1 MSLFVVS
8 VTFRNA
14 KGDLLLVRKRGTTA
28 FMLPGGKVE
37 PGETHPQATVREVA
51 EELSLTLDESDLTL
65 LGHWSAGAANEP
77 GLTITSD
84 VFLAPLPGEPV
95 ASAEIEELRWLPLT
109 PDAATAPALSPM
121 LVEHVIPALL
131 ARDTYR
137 GSSRSGV

>member
-1 MSLFVVS
+1 MRVSLFVVS
-8 VTFRNA
+8 VTFRNDQ
-14 KGDLLLVRKRGTTA
+14 GDLLLVRKRGPTA

-37 PGETHPQATVREVA
+37 PGETHPQASVREVA
-51 EELSLTLDESDLTL
+51 EELSLSLAESDLTL

-109 PDAATAPALSPM
+109 PDAASALSPM

-131 ARDTYR
+131 RRPTNSG
-137 GSSRSGV
+137 GS